1 MAMLYFQDADSLSI
15 SVFLIFISLFCEACC
30 QGMILNSSV
39 IMVLYIIQN
48 WTFEE
53 LSALNSLSYKHLV
66 VFWPW
71 PQTYM
76 AKWTLKLCYF

>member
-1 MAMLYFQDADSLSI
+1 MAMLNFQDADSLSVSL

-30 QGMILNSSV
+30 QGMILNSPV

-66 VFWPW
+66 VF
-71 PQTYM
+71 
-76 AKWTLKLCYF
+76 